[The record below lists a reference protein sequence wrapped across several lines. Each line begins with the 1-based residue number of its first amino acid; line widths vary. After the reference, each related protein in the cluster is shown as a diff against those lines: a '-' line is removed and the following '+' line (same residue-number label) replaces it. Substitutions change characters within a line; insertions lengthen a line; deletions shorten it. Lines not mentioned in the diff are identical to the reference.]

1 MRRTFFALSVL
12 APLMV
17 SGVATADPAPQG
29 TGTLTAWTFTGR
41 EPIPVNRAD
50 IEVTPCDAKQV
61 VATLVS
67 GADGRATVALPTG
80 CYEARVV
87 TVPGGCGLAVTEPVR
102 VIVAA
107 GAPARADFRFGCA

>member
-1 MRRTFFALSVL
+1 MRRTFLVLSVL

-17 SGVATADPAPQG
+17 TGVASADPVPRE

-50 IEVTPCDAKQV
+50 IEVTPCDATQV
-61 VATLVS
+61 VAALVS
-67 GADGRATVALPTG
+67 GPDGRASVTLPVG
-80 CYEARVV
+80 CYEAKVV

-102 VIVAA
+102 VTVAA
-107 GAPARADFRFGCA
+107 GTEARADFRFGCA